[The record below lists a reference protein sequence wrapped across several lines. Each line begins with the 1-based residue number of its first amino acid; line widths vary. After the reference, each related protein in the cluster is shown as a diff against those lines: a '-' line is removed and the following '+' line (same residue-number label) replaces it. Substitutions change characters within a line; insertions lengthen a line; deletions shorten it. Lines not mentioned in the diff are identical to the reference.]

1 MNTLLARASIVLG
14 AGIVATMHAAG
25 AQAACGTGD
34 WSGPAANWPQV
45 TATAIASVRSAG
57 GATQAGTS
65 RPDAFADIVGLWS
78 VTFTAEDN
86 PGGPPDGTVI
96 DAGYA
101 TWHADRTEIMN
112 SGRPPI
118 TGNFCMGVWKVIAP
132 ATYKLNHVALSW
144 HPDPNDPN
152 LSAFD
157 GPVSIRETVRM
168 DPSGNSYKG
177 KFTIDQ
183 YDQNGNPV
191 AHVNG
196 RIDATRIT
204 ADD

>member
-1 MNTLLARASIVLG
+1 MSTLLARASIALG
-14 AGIVATMHAAG
+14 IGIVGTVYAAG
-25 AQAACGTGD
+25 AHAACGAGD
-34 WSGPAANWPQV
+34 WSGPAARWPQV
-45 TATAIASVRSAG
+45 TATAIASVRSA
-57 GATQAGTS
+57 ADTSQQKTNAG
-65 RPDAFADIVGLWS
+65 IVGLWS

-118 TGNFCMGVWKVIAP
+118 TGNFCMGVWKFLAP
-132 ATYKLNHVALSW
+132 DTYKLNHVALSW

-157 GPVSIRETVRM
+157 GPVSIRETVRL

-177 KFTIDQ
+177 RFTIDQ